1 MRATL
6 RLALAGTCALG
17 VLMAADLGL
26 AGECPA
32 DKLVTD
38 GQGQMPGATAPKDV
52 RDSVLGSIDLAQ
64 EPAAIE
70 DRLFRL
76 RRLAI
81 EPGGEVPWHSH
92 DDRPAI
98 IYVAIGQVTEY
109 ASDCAVPIVHFPGEV
124 SVERKGVSH
133 WWRNTGDTTAVLL
146 SADLLRK
153 EGGDDHVM

>member
-1 MRATL
+1 MRASL
-6 RLALAGTCALG
+6 RLALAGTCALAM
-17 VLMAADLGL
+17 LLAADFGL

-32 DKLVTD
+32 DKVVLD
-38 GQGQMPGATAPKDV
+38 GQGQMPGATEPKDV

-76 RRLAI
+76 RRLAM

-98 IYVAIGQVTEY
+98 IYVAIGQVTEF